1 MLIPNIILLCGIIY
15 NLGISQSAKKA
26 KLLKIN
32 VPINM
37 IFEGKKV
44 NTNIFCLPNFSKYK
58 IGHLMI
64 LCGHVTLSLQKPIRH
79 AVSAE
84 CLLATSVPPRA
95 GEQGA
100 CSSRAWSEVAQHKE
114 HTHQTWEN
122 TSRPFPTKKELGS
135 DRP

>member
-64 LCGHVTLSLQKPIRH
+64 LCGHVTLSL
-79 AVSAE
+79 
-84 CLLATSVPPRA
+84 
-95 GEQGA
+95 
-100 CSSRAWSEVAQHKE
+100 
-114 HTHQTWEN
+114 
-122 TSRPFPTKKELGS
+122 
-135 DRP
+135 